1 MINQMLSIN
10 YVIIKLSERKT
21 TKGEF
26 TCYVITGGRGVFK
39 MIIHDY
45 GGGGE
50 GMALW
55 WNKKVSFLTKWNN
68 FQTINWCFIK
78 AYMFFISYWGRH
90 NQKWVRLLLSHGA
103 LNLLYYKNE
112 WLDWD
117 DFLYA
122 DANSG
127 KFKIAL
133 IILGWLCS
141 KMGMGL

>member
-1 MINQMLSIN
+1 M
-10 YVIIKLSERKT
+10 KLSERKT

-39 MIIHDY
+39 MLMHDY

-50 GMALW
+50 GLALW
-55 WNKKVSFLTKWNN
+55 WHNQVSFFTKWNN

-90 NQKWVRLLLSHGA
+90 DQKWVRLLLSHGT
-103 LNLLYYKNE
+103 LNMLYCKNE
-112 WLDWD
+112 WMNWD

-127 KFKIAL
+127 KLKITL
-133 IILGWLCS
+133 IIFGWSCS
-141 KMGMGL
+141 KMGMWL